1 VAGLVEGLLKID
13 RRWIFL
19 FVGLSVALPIL
30 LPLGLPVSTTRSTQM
45 AFDFVEGLNPGDVV
59 WLSFDYGPS
68 SAPENDP
75 MAEAFMRHCL
85 SRDLRVVVCAL
96 YPLGGLG
103 LANNTVARIAT
114 EFPDK
119 KYGTDYVNLGYK
131 DGPEAAMRLLGQNIA
146 DAFPTDVNGT
156 PIYESKPVQE
166 GKRIGQQPSTK
177 TGMPI
182 FEGVHSIRQV
192 KVVFTAATGLIGEYW
207 ITLTNAQFGTPVI
220 IGPTAVSAPKYY
232 AFLNSGQLAG
242 MLGGMKGAAEYEQL
256 IGKKYPQ
263 LGRYYETTR
272 NFTATKGMDAQTG
285 IHAVIILF
293 ILIGNAAFI
302 ASRLGKR
309 GA

>member
-1 VAGLVEGLLKID
+1 
-13 RRWIFL
+13 
-19 FVGLSVALPIL
+19 
-30 LPLGLPVSTTRSTQM
+30 M